1 MTRIVACL
9 AISLIIVTS
18 ISFAQA
24 SEWHVDRSYDRNSVQ
39 FTSEVLGFSFSGK
52 TKVID
57 GFIYS
62 PHHDF
67 VSADAAFYFEVDLT
81 DIDSGIGRRDR
92 DMRKI
97 LETAEWPKATFAGK
111 ISHISPDSLKRD
123 RYELTA
129 SGKLKIKGIEK
140 NLDLVAT
147 LDRHTR
153 RLIISANFP
162 VRLNDYKIAA
172 PTLAAFIK
180 VSEIIEMDV
189 QFAMASVVREKEGAE

>member
-1 MTRIVACL
+1 MIRIVACL
-9 AISLIIVTS
+9 AISLVVFIS

-62 PHHDF
+62 PHNDF
-67 VSADAAFYFEVDLT
+67 VSVDAVFYFEVDLT

-97 LETAEWPKATFAGK
+97 LETAEWP
-111 ISHISPDSLKRD
+111 
-123 RYELTA
+123 
-129 SGKLKIKGIEK
+129 
-140 NLDLVAT
+140 
-147 LDRHTR
+147 
-153 RLIISANFP
+153 
-162 VRLNDYKIAA
+162 
-172 PTLAAFIK
+172 
-180 VSEIIEMDV
+180 
-189 QFAMASVVREKEGAE
+189 